1 MIFRTVDYW
10 EEEVWQKWR
19 IVYDEAFDP
28 KKAKS
33 KKVIQNMFQKQT
45 CHFHIAMEGSE
56 VCAIAIS
63 GQLPGTRLLLI
74 DYFAVRG
81 TRRNRG
87 IGKLMLEYLKAWAIE
102 SGQFDCMVIEVEAE
116 QTEENL
122 ARIQFWKK
130 CGFTLTSYI
139 HHYKVVPE
147 PYQALYRKLY
157 PEAAIPER
165 EEAFFRY
172 IGKFHRKS
180 FQGV

>member
-1 MIFRTVDYW
+1 MIFRTVDHW
-10 EEEVWQKWR
+10 EEELWQKWQ
-19 IVYDEAFDP
+19 IVYDEAFDH

-33 KKVIQNMFQKQT
+33 KKIIQNMFQKQT
-45 CHFHIAMEGSE
+45 CYFHIAMDGSE
-56 VCAIAIS
+56 VCAIALS
-63 GQLPGTRLLLI
+63 GKLPGTSLLLI

-81 TRRNRG
+81 TKRNQG
-87 IGKLMLEYLKAWAIE
+87 IGKLMLEYLEGWAIE

-147 PYQALYRKLY
+147 PYQALYRKLC
-157 PEAAIPER
+157 PEAAIPDK
-165 EEAFFRY
+165 EETFFRY